1 MLPAPGSGCRRL
13 RPGLSG
19 PREDVKQ
26 RGKDGMPL
34 RHKDLLGLEYLER
47 EEIELI
53 LDTAVPMKEIFTR
66 EIKKLPT
73 LRGKTMVNL
82 FYEPSTRTRTSF
94 ELAGKWMSAD
104 VTNIAT
110 STSSVVKGE
119 NLKDTARTLAALGAN
134 FIVIRHQMAGAPH
147 LVARTVTA
155 SVINAGDG
163 RHEHPTQ
170 ALLDLF
176 TIRERLGRIEGLKVA
191 IVGDILHSR
200 VARSNLWGLTKLGAH
215 VTVCGPRTLIP
226 PEISG
231 MGVEVT
237 CDLDEALADADV
249 VNVLRL
255 QLERQRKGLF
265 PSIREYSEMYG
276 LTRKRVEKCKRGV
289 LILHPGPA
297 NLGVE
302 ITEEVAES
310 QNAAIHGQVTNGIAC
325 RMAVLYLLSGGGK
338 PSEVS
343 A

>member
-1 MLPAPGSGCRRL
+1 MAL
-13 RPGLSG
+13 
-19 PREDVKQ
+19 K
-26 RGKDGMPL
+26 
-34 RHKDLLGLEYLER
+34 HKDLLGLEYLDR
-47 EEIELI
+47 DEIETI

-66 EIKKLPT
+66 DIKKLPT

-110 STSSVVKGE
+110 STSSVAKGE
-119 NLKDTARTLAALGAN
+119 SLKDTARTIEALGAN

-147 LVARTVTA
+147 LVARTVRA
-155 SVINAGDG
+155 SVVNAGDG

-200 VARSNLWGLTKLGAH
+200 VARSNIWGLTKLGAH

-226 PEISG
+226 PDVSR

-237 CDLDEALADADV
+237 TSLDEALAGSDV
-249 VNVLRL
+249 VNVLRM
-255 QLERQRKGLF
+255 QLERQKKGLF
-265 PSIREYSEMYG
+265 PSIREYSDLYG
-276 LTRKRVEKCKRGV
+276 LTREKVKKCKPDV

-310 QNAAIHGQVTNGIAC
+310 PSAAVHQQVTNGVAC

-338 PSEVS
+338 PGEV
-343 A
+343 AA